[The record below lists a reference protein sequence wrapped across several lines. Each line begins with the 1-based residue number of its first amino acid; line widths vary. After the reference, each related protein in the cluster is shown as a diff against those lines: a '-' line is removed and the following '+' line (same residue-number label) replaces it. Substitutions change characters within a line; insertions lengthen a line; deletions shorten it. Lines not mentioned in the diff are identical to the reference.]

1 MTIILPNA
9 IRFDGIIIII
19 VVVVLG
25 VGSLRRDGDD
35 GDQGPRSSAGMIR
48 RWGSRI
54 RIRILRRNNRSS
66 SRVVVHC
73 R

>member
-9 IRFDGIIIII
+9 IRFDGII
-19 VVVVLG
+19 VLVVVLG

-48 RWGSRI
+48 RWVS

>member
-54 RIRILRRNNRSS
+54 RILRRNNRSS

>member
-48 RWGSRI
+48 R
-54 RIRILRRNNRSS
+54 
-66 SRVVVHC
+66 
-73 R
+73 